1 MKQSDKLKLLSRKVR
16 ESQSITLDD
25 VILADF
31 SSSLCAMNG
40 GTEQMVSV
48 YFDCGKS
55 LCFSFPIQRK
65 MNWQT
70 HLTEIVCT
78 VDALSVDDAEAG
90 YLRVMHAEG
99 WVFGQR
105 TVKTPAWLYPHA
117 ELTYDA
123 MEAHGFDWIKVPNR

>member
-1 MKQSDKLKLLSRKVR
+1 MKQLEKLKLLSRRSR
-16 ESQSITLDD
+16 EAQSLTLDD

-31 SSSLCAMNG
+31 STNLRAMNG

-48 YFDCGKS
+48 SFDCGKS
-55 LCFSFPIQRK
+55 LCFPFPIQRK

-90 YLRVMHAEG
+90 YLRVMCAEG
-99 WVFGQR
+99 WVFGQK

-117 ELTYDA
+117 ELTYEEMDA
-123 MEAHGFDWIKVPNR
+123 YGFDWIKVPNR

>member
-1 MKQSDKLKLLSRKVR
+1 MKQLAKLKLLAQRR
-16 ESQSITLDD
+16 GQSVTLDD

-31 SSSLCAMNG
+31 SASLSAMNG
-40 GTEQMVSV
+40 GQEQIVSV
-48 YFDCGKS
+48 SFDCGKS
-55 LCFSFPIQRK
+55 LCFPFPIQRK

-90 YLRVMHAEG
+90 YLRVMSAEG
-99 WVFGQR
+99 WVFGLH

-117 ELTYDA
+117 ELTYDE
-123 MEAHGFDWIKVPNR
+123 MEAYGFDWIKVQNR